1 MTRATKAMKESRIT
15 RSRVKKEILKSAA
28 VKKGQKSK
36 LKVPSK
42 KKVSMMPQPHDSY

>member
-1 MTRATKAMKESRIT
+1 MTRATNTMKESRIT
-15 RSRVKKEILKSAA
+15 RFRVKEEILKSAA

-36 LKVPSK
+36 LKVAAK